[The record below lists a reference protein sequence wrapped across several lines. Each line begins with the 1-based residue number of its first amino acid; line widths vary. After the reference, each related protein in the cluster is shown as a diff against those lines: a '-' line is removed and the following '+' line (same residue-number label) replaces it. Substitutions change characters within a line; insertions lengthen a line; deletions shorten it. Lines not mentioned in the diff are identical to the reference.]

1 MALKCLPSSVTF
13 TQTKNNCI
21 QKKKKKERKESEKKE
36 TIKGKSYPLFK
47 ELKG

>member
-1 MALKCLPSSVTF
+1 MLQAQPLK
-13 TQTKNNCI
+13 KA
-21 QKKKKKERKESEKKE
+21 KKKKERKESEKKE